1 MTAPGRAQDPGPAVA
16 GAESTA
22 GHLPVTRR
30 RRYGGRFRSDLRLVL
45 TDRGLAGAY
54 GSRSFNK
61 LPVNLKLPAHKK
73 ENLERAEGA
82 SASSASE
89 VAAANLPHRT
99 ARKGGSRPTLTV
111 ALALTVAGSVAILK

>member
-30 RRYGGRFRSDLRLVL
+30 RRYGGRFRSELRLVL

-61 LPVNLKLPAHKK
+61 LPVNLKLPAHKTK
-73 ENLERAEGA
+73 WNGLR
-82 SASSASE
+82 
-89 VAAANLPHRT
+89 VLLPALPRKLPQRT
-99 ARKGGSRPTLTV
+99 CRIALLARVDPAQPSPLPSPSPLLGRLP
-111 ALALTVAGSVAILK
+111 